1 MDRTLP
7 PAIKPANLSGW
18 APGVYRQDIFPAPE
32 PVFQTGV
39 PVFLGYAEQGPIG
52 EPKLLSLWPQFQDLY
67 GAPMPT
73 GYLAH
78 AVRGF
83 FENDGLFCYVMRLE
97 DRAQP
102 LNDLRV
108 GLDRI
113 RALDGIDLVCVPDAA
128 RPASDGTRP
137 SIDAVAT
144 LQQEVLDHCRLLGD
158 RFAILDGVYA
168 AEAAAIEAQRGQLHG
183 DYGAFY
189 VPWVAIDGKPT
200 YVPPCGHVAGIYS
213 RTDQRVG
220 VHKAPANEVVE
231 GVYDLRIALTDG
243 EHGRLNERGVNCLR
257 AFPGR
262 GIRVWGARTLSDDPA
277 WTYINARRLFVT
289 VGRRLERLMQ
299 DVTFAPNDIRLWVR
313 IMRELTA
320 YFDDLFRQGALKGRT
335 AEEAFFVKC
344 DGETNTPEVRDAGM
358 VVTEIGLAPATPGEF
373 IVVRVIHGPSGV
385 TITPAV

>member
-1 MDRTLP
+1 
-7 PAIKPANLSGW
+7 
-18 APGVYRQDIFPAPE
+18 
-32 PVFQTGV
+32 
-39 PVFLGYAEQGPIG
+39 
-52 EPKLLSLWPQFQDLY
+52 
-67 GAPMPT
+67 
-73 GYLAH
+73 
-78 AVRGF
+78 
-83 FENDGLFCYVMRLE
+83 
-97 DRAQP
+97 
-102 LNDLRV
+102 
-108 GLDRI
+108 
-113 RALDGIDLVCVPDAA
+113 
-128 RPASDGTRP
+128 
-137 SIDAVAT
+137 
-144 LQQEVLDHCRLLGD
+144 
-158 RFAILDGVYA
+158 
-168 AEAAAIEAQRGQLHG
+168 
-183 DYGAFY
+183 
-189 VPWVAIDGKPT
+189 
-200 YVPPCGHVAGIYS
+200 
-213 RTDQRVG
+213 
-220 VHKAPANEVVE
+220 
-231 GVYDLRIALTDG
+231 ALTDG

-299 DVTFAPNDIRLWVR
+299 DVTFAPNDIRSWVR